1 MTGVL
6 SLLVEVESQVL
17 RISEA
22 PTSRI
27 QALRLEQTDAA
38 PAD

>member
-1 MTGVL
+1 MTRVL
-6 SLLVEVESQVL
+6 SLLVEVESQVR

-27 QALRLEQTDAA
+27 QALPPDQLGAA
-38 PAD
+38 PTV